1 MIPAA
6 AKPRTALTPWVE
18 AAALEGEAEAAEAA
32 AVLAG
37 VDEAAGAEVADEPA
51 EAEGPAVNVT
61 P

>member
-1 MIPAA
+1 M
-6 AKPRTALTPWVE
+6 
-18 AAALEGEAEAAEAA
+18 EGEAEAAEAA